1 MSANDNNTNLP
12 EPGVAPAGTGNGP
25 LPTTT
30 NESQP
35 FSGPV
40 ETANNA
46 ASEQS
51 PQQTTENAVTA
62 DTKPA
67 EGGESAAPTASTTT
81 NDTTVASSNDAAQTT
96 AEKTKEPSPEAAGTH
111 AKEVED
117 PKDEQPKEDEDS
129 GPSLVITL
137 LLTSGSRHPFKID
150 GKYLRKQSVNV
161 ENNDPF
167 AMSVYTLKELI
178 WREWRAGKD
187 PIHISRKE
195 MQNSWQMIGCMRGWQ
210 VEMC

>member
-1 MSANDNNTNLP
+1 MSTNDNNNNLP

-25 LPTTT
+25 LPTDT
-30 NESQP
+30 NELQLS
-35 FSGPV
+35 SGPV
-40 ETANNA
+40 ETANNP

-51 PQQTTENAVTA
+51 PQQTTENPVTA
-62 DTKPA
+62 DTKAA
-67 EGGESAAPTASTTT
+67 ESGESAAPAASTTT
-81 NDTTVASSNDAAQTT
+81 NDTTVASSNNAVPTD
-96 AEKTKEPSPEAAGTH
+96 TKEPLPEPAGAP
-111 AKEVED
+111 AKEVESS
-117 PKDEQPKEDEDS
+117 KEEQQKEDEDS

-178 WREWRAGKD
+178 WREWRSGKD
-187 PIHISRKE
+187 TIHLSRKE
-195 MQNSWQMIGCMRGWQ
+195 MQFGWQMIGCMRGWQ

>member
-1 MSANDNNTNLP
+1 MSANDNNSTIP
-12 EPGVAPAGTGNGP
+12 EPGVALAGTGNGP

-35 FSGPV
+35 SSGPV
-40 ETANNA
+40 ETANNTA
-46 ASEQS
+46 TEQS
-51 PQQTTENAVTA
+51 LQQTTENAMTA

-81 NDTTVASSNDAAQTT
+81 NDTAVASSNDVAQTA
-96 AEKTKEPSPEAAGTH
+96 AEKTKEPAPGAAGAH
-111 AKEVED
+111 AKEVENS
-117 PKDEQPKEDEDS
+117 KEEQPKEDEDS

-178 WREWRAGKD
+178 WREWRSGKD
-187 PIHISRKE
+187 SIHSPRKE
-195 MQNSWQMIGCMRGWQ
+195 MQFSWQMIGCMRG
-210 VEMC
+210 